1 MQPVRV
7 ALTEADAVAAQR
19 LYGLSFLLRRS
30 TLLRF
35 GAMWLF
41 LIIALIAITVGTD
54 GAATIPFIA
63 IIVLIAVLPIAI
75 IVGMTLILGPRAA
88 RQAFAAQKTL
98 RAPVD
103 YSWSP
108 EGLSFSSE
116 YGENLVPWAHL
127 HSWLENDKII
137 LLFEG
142 PRIYRMLP
150 KRLLSA
156 DQLAQL
162 REYLASS
169 GIAH

>member
-1 MQPVRV
+1 MHPVTV
-7 ALTEADAVAAQR
+7 ALTEDDAVAAQR
-19 LYGLSFLLRRS
+19 LYGTSFLLRRS

-41 LIIALIAITVGTD
+41 LLIALIAISLGTD
-54 GAATIPFIA
+54 GAGTIPFIG
-63 IIVLIAVLPIAI
+63 IIILIAVLPICI
-75 IVGMTLILGPRAA
+75 IVGITLIQGPRAA

-156 DQLAQL
+156 DQLVQL

>member
-1 MQPVRV
+1 MEAVKV
-7 ALTEADAVAAQR
+7 TLTEADAVAAQK
-19 LYGLSFLLRRS
+19 LYGLAFLLRRS

-41 LIIALIAITVGTD
+41 LIIALIAITMGTD
-54 GAATIPFIA
+54 GAATIPFVA
-63 IIVLIAVLPIAI
+63 IIILIAVLPVC
-75 IVGMTLILGPRAA
+75 IVVAMTLILGPRAA

-108 EGLSFSSE
+108 QGLSFRSE
-116 YGENLVPWAHL
+116 YGENLLPWTHL
-127 HSWLENDKII
+127 HSWLENDKVI

-150 KRLLSA
+150 KRLLTA